1 MVNAFRY
8 VVDDNLYTAFSQLLR
23 LQNGRKVFGINC
35 PDFSENCFEIIETD
49 LPGAAYQPIQ
59 SDYLSPFSKTII
71 QWFSDYKLL
80 SE

>member
-8 VVDDNLYTAFSQLLR
+8 VMNGKLYTALAQPLR
-23 LQNGRKVFGINC
+23 LQNGKKVFGIIC
-35 PDFSENCFEIIETD
+35 PDFTDKGFEIIETGVSG
-49 LPGAAYQPIQ
+49 LRYQPTETNC
-59 SDYLSPFSKTII
+59 SNPFSQILT